1 MSDAITLDVSEQPT
15 IALDVGT
22 ADPVARDEIAEL
34 AEQVD
39 AIMTDYVPRAEVVT
53 LDADAI
59 DALFSS

>member
-1 MSDAITLDVSEQPT
+1 MSDIILDVQAPAT
-15 IALDVGT
+15 IQLDAGN

-34 AEQVD
+34 AGQVD

>member
-1 MSDAITLDVSEQPT
+1 MSDAIELDVAEQPT

-22 ADPVARDEIAEL
+22 ADPVARDKIAEL
-34 AEQVD
+34 AGQVV

>member
-1 MSDAITLDVSEQPT
+1 MSDAITLDVAEQPT

-22 ADPVARDEIAEL
+22 ADPVARDEVAEL
-34 AEQVD
+34 AGQVD